1 MRSILL
7 GNALLLREYY
17 MQIPWQSKSRI
28 QSHRFQNIFEY
39 HSQFLVFEEIRE
51 VLIPLIDGWVGL

>member
-1 MRSILL
+1 
-7 GNALLLREYY
+7 